1 MTKCSRSAKYCAPL
15 TITLLFFAFISSPN
29 LASSNYY
36 LKSEHSISIEK
47 EIEQYLDLFDSLVL
61 PENNYTRGLSW
72 NYSEYIL
79 GLGYIYE
86 YFNDQDVLARM
97 VRGSDYLISR
107 RNDYYDKLILYVDD
121 QMLPVWPAFEDRWKL
136 NNKAVPFTNH
146 LMTANIM
153 QPIAMTALFLSQS
166 GNRAHQEKARYY
178 IRQLEQTLDKF
189 SFSEL
194 WFDKQKN
201 LFIHANTSKLSEI
214 KEVPSYQVG
223 EPVSFNRILMMSSV
237 LYLILKTKEILNLQ
251 KNTEKYK
258 TTVSHSINYFKRNV
272 QNIEC
277 NKNKI
282 CATWNFGGSNASN
295 KIRTEDI
302 FHGGLV
308 ALSLLIIYDNGLDKY
323 NISDNLLHKIG
334 NTYLFKLRKISRD
347 KYQFFEY
354 LDGTGENITE
364 QRQVSNLLWCGLS
377 TINKS
382 IWTDSCSKQLNSKG
396 VSIRDGMF
404 LAMGISIKHQ
414 LIRKTYNENKK

>member
-1 MTKCSRSAKYCAPL
+1 MTKFSRSAKYCAPL

-86 YFNDQDVLARM
+86 YFNNQDVLARM

-251 KNTEKYK
+251 KNNEKYK
-258 TTVSHSINYFKRNV
+258 TTVSNSINYFKQNV

-277 NKNKI
+277 DTNKI

-308 ALSLLIIYDNGLDKY
+308 ALSLLIIMIMD
-323 NISDNLLHKIG
+323 ST
-334 NTYLFKLRKISRD
+334 NTI
-347 KYQFFEY
+347 
-354 LDGTGENITE
+354 
-364 QRQVSNLLWCGLS
+364 
-377 TINKS
+377 
-382 IWTDSCSKQLNSKG
+382 
-396 VSIRDGMF
+396 
-404 LAMGISIKHQ
+404 
-414 LIRKTYNENKK
+414 

>member
-1 MTKCSRSAKYCAPL
+1 M
-15 TITLLFFAFISSPN
+15 
-29 LASSNYY
+29 
-36 LKSEHSISIEK
+36 KSEHSISIEK
-47 EIEQYLDLFDSLVL
+47 EIEQYLNLFDSLVL

-251 KNTEKYK
+251 KNNEKYK
-258 TTVSHSINYFKRNV
+258 TTVSNSINYFKQNV

-277 NKNKI
+277 
-282 CATWNFGGSNASN
+282 
-295 KIRTEDI
+295 
-302 FHGGLV
+302 
-308 ALSLLIIYDNGLDKY
+308 
-323 NISDNLLHKIG
+323 
-334 NTYLFKLRKISRD
+334 
-347 KYQFFEY
+347 
-354 LDGTGENITE
+354 
-364 QRQVSNLLWCGLS
+364 
-377 TINKS
+377 
-382 IWTDSCSKQLNSKG
+382 
-396 VSIRDGMF
+396 
-404 LAMGISIKHQ
+404 
-414 LIRKTYNENKK
+414 